1 MNLAS
6 YRNISY
12 RNSRREDYCL
22 LMKFFCYTSTNLGSI
37 ESTFQ
42 MQEKTICEYLAAD
55 RKIPPDAKR
64 ILRDLSITGKI
75 SDIYITSIKQDNASS
90 ASA

>member
-1 MNLAS
+1 
-6 YRNISY
+6 
-12 RNSRREDYCL
+12 
-22 LMKFFCYTSTNLGSI
+22 
-37 ESTFQ
+37 

-75 SDIYITSIKQDNASS
+75 SDIYITSIKQENASS